1 MSELLLQTKLTPP
14 IARQETVSRPRLLE
28 CLNEGLL
35 HREGFSR
42 KMTLISAPAG
52 YGKTSLA
59 IEWLRGVQIP
69 NTWLALDEDDNDPAR
84 FLTYLIAALDQVN
97 AEFGSGARVML
108 ASPQPPPYEAVLT
121 VLINGLN
128 SLETPFV
135 LVLDDYHL
143 IQSVQIHRLM
153 TFLLEHQP
161 DHLHQVYLSRE
172 DPPLPLHRLRAR
184 RDMLEIRQEDLRFT
198 SEEATT
204 LFNRLAGIDLSRDDI
219 EALNQ
224 RTEGWVTGLHL
235 AALSLKD
242 HPDAHQF
249 IDSFTGS
256 NRYVLDYLFEEVF
269 RAQPVEVQSFLKT
282 TSILNR
288 LTPPLCDALTGRVDG
303 REQLQALERANLFIV
318 PLDSTRQWFRY
329 QHLFADLL
337 RHMLRLSADPPEAVL
352 HKKASH
358 WYWVHGHQREA
369 VRHSLLGEDWGSAT
383 ELILVTVEGMLKRGE
398 IATLLNWF
406 GRMPEDVIHAHAELC
421 MNYGWAL
428 ILSGQVMA
436 AGELLRCAEQLAE
449 EEQIVLGEIAAA
461 QAFLAQ
467 SMGDGLQLIEKS
479 HLALALLPEN
489 YLSQRGIVALSLGI
503 AYWHLGL
510 LDEGQK
516 ALEEALIACRGSGNI
531 YGETSARIFLARSL
545 AVRGE
550 LHQALVAFEEV
561 AALAEMKPT
570 MPLVYLDLYSLH
582 YEWNN
587 LEDASRYLSQF
598 KKKSQQMGNLEF
610 QAIAH
615 TSQARLKLAQGN
627 PTAAAQS
634 IKQAGQLLQ
643 TADIPARTRARYIDL
658 KVQLALASGDLDAAR
673 GFSPQLAPDVDYH
686 SFYRFLGLTPAR
698 LSFAV
703 GRPDQAAEKLAAAA
717 ETAIRNDWVYGLI
730 ATRILQALVAG
741 SSAEAQRFFVE
752 ALTLAQPQGYIRIF
766 ADYGEALVPL
776 LQEAAQRGCFPE
788 YIGRIL
794 SAIRLADQTTRAQAA
809 LVEPLSPRELEVLRL
824 LVAGLSNREIAA
836 RLVLSLGTVKSH
848 IHNIYGKLEVGN
860 RAQAIHRTTEL
871 ELL

>member
-1 MSELLLQTKLTPP
+1 MEQLLTTKLFIPSTSPDL
-14 IARQETVSRPRLLE
+14 VSRPRLIE
-28 CLNEGLL
+28 RLNEGLHHKL
-35 HREGFSR
+35 
-42 KMTLISAPAG
+42 TLISAPAG

-59 IEWLRGVQIP
+59 IEWLRGLQVP
-69 NTWLALDEDDNDPAR
+69 YTWLALDEDDNDPTR

-97 AEFGSGARVML
+97 AEIGSDARGML
-108 ASPQPPPYEAVLT
+108 ASPQPPPHEVVLT
-121 VLINGLN
+121 VLINRLN
-128 SLETPFV
+128 SLETPLV

-143 IQSVQIHRLM
+143 IQFKQVHSQM

-184 RDMLEIRQEDLRFT
+184 RDMLEIRQDDLRFT
-198 SEEATT
+198 AEEATT
-204 LFNRLAGIDLSRDDI
+204 LFNRLAGIDLSREDI

-242 HPDAHQF
+242 HADAQHF

-269 RAQPVEVQSFLKT
+269 RAQPEAVQSFLKT

-288 LTPPLCDALTGRVDG
+288 LTPPLCDTLTGRVDG
-303 REQLQALERANLFIV
+303 RAQLEALERANLFIV
-318 PLDSTRQWFRY
+318 PLDSSRQWFRY

-352 HKKASH
+352 HRRASQ
-358 WYWVHGHQREA
+358 WYSEHGHPREA
-369 VRHSLLGEDWGSAT
+369 VRHALAGEDWGSAT
-383 ELILVTVEGMLKRGE
+383 ELILVSVDDMLKRGE
-398 IATLLNWF
+398 VATLLNWF
-406 GRMPEDVIHAHAELC
+406 ERLPEKIIHTHAELC
-421 MNYGWAL
+421 LDYGWAL
-428 ILSGQVMA
+428 SLSGQVQA
-436 AGELLRCAEQLAE
+436 AGEILRRAEQLAG
-449 EEQIVLGEIAAA
+449 EEQAKLGEIAAA

-467 SMGDGLQLIEKS
+467 TLGDGLQLIEKS
-479 HLALALLPEN
+479 RLALALLPEDD
-489 YLSQRGIVALSLGI
+489 LSQRGIVALGLGI

-510 LDEGQK
+510 LDEGQE
-516 ALEEALIACRGSGNI
+516 ALEDALIACRGSGNI
-531 YGETSARIFLARSL
+531 YGETSALIFLARSL
-545 AVRGE
+545 AVRGQ
-550 LHQALVAFEEV
+550 LHQALVELDEV
-561 AALAEMKPT
+561 AALAETKPV

-587 LEDASRYLSQF
+587 LEVASRYLSQF
-598 KKKSQQMGNLEF
+598 KKKSQQMGNPEF

-615 TSQARLKLAQGN
+615 TSQARLQLAQGS
-627 PTAAAQS
+627 PAAATRS
-634 IKQAGQLLQ
+634 LNQAGQLLQ
-643 TADIPARTRARYIDL
+643 TTDIPSRTQARYIDL

-686 SFYRFLGLTPAR
+686 PFYRFLGLTPAR
-698 LSFAV
+698 LSLAV

-730 ATRILQALVAG
+730 AARILQALAAG
-741 SSAEAQRFFVE
+741 SSDEAQEFLAE

-766 ADYGEALVPL
+766 ADTGEALVPL

-794 SAIRLADQTTRAQAA
+794 SAIRVADQATLAQAA

-848 IHNIYGKLEVGN
+848 IHNIYGKLEVSN
-860 RAQAIHRTTEL
+860 RAQAIHRTTKL